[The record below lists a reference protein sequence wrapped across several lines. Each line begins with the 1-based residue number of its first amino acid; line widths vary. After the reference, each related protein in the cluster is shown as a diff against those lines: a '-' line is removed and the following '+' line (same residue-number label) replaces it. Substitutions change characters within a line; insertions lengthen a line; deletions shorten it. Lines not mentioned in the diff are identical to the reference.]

1 MEIWKAI
8 KGYEEIYLVSNLGRV
23 KRLQRTVK
31 NNIYGGMRIVSE
43 KILSP
48 TDNGHGYKLVGLRKD
63 GSRKNHYVHRLVAT
77 AFIDNPSEFH
87 YVNHLDRDRANNIST
102 NLEWCEQDE
111 NVKYSSVMMKK
122 PKTTCKASNT
132 GEKYIHRYLEHGKL
146 IKYRVVIKSMRVYRC
161 FKTLDEAIQYRNEV
175 MQKWQSQ

>member
-1 MEIWKAI
+1 
-8 KGYEEIYLVSNLGRV
+8 
-23 KRLQRTVK
+23 
-31 NNIYGGMRIVSE
+31 MRIVAE

-48 TDNGHGYKLVGLRKD
+48 TDNGCGYKLVGLRKD

-77 AFIDNPSEFH
+77 AFIDNPSECH
-87 YVNHLDRDRANNIST
+87 YVNHLDRDRANNVAS

-111 NVKYSSVMMKK
+111 NVRYSSEMMKK

-132 GEKYIHRYLEHGKL
+132 SEKYIHKYLEHGKH
-146 IKYRVVIKSMRVYRC
+146 IRYRVVIKSIRVFRS
-161 FKTLDEAIQYRNEV
+161 FKTIDEAIQYRNEV